1 MSKIISV
8 KRKEPDYIEEQTF
21 FNNGQFTE
29 AEMDLI
35 DWGLNHLLQ
44 DLSNRNGERNRNF
57 SKSHNETKRQE
68 TADEIEKL
76 IEKLQEGS

>member
-1 MSKIISV
+1 MELHYV
-8 KRKEPDYIEEQTF
+8 EEPTF
-21 FNNGQFTE
+21 RNDGQFTDD
-29 AEMDLI
+29 EMDLI

-76 IEKLQEGS
+76 IEKLKEGS

>member
-1 MSKIISV
+1 MGV
-8 KRKEPDYIEEQTF
+8 RDMELHYVEEPTF
-21 FNNGQFTE
+21 RNDGQFTE
-29 AEMDLI
+29 AEMDLM

-68 TADEIEKL
+68 TTDDIEKL
-76 IEKLQEGS
+76 IEKLKEGN